1 MRKSMNGDRSMPE
14 VEDSGGRA
22 SAVGGLPGTAELM
35 MAMPDAADDNC
46 AVLVK
51 SEARI
56 EGSAEVVKRGDF
68 GDKMKDGVWESGAN
82 GPMDVVTLTALLRG
96 FKEDHNF
103 GFGEGEVKAIAF
115 APVLSVLHER
125 KELAW

>member
-1 MRKSMNGDRSMPE
+1 MPE

-22 SAVGGLPGTAELM
+22 SAVGGLPSAAELM
-35 MAMPDAADDNC
+35 MAMPDTTDDNG

-51 SEARI
+51 IEARI
-56 EGSAEVVKRGDF
+56 EGSAKVVKRGDF
-68 GDKMKDGVWESGAN
+68 GDEMEDRVWESGAN
-82 GPMDVVTLTALLRG
+82 GPVDVVTLTALLRG